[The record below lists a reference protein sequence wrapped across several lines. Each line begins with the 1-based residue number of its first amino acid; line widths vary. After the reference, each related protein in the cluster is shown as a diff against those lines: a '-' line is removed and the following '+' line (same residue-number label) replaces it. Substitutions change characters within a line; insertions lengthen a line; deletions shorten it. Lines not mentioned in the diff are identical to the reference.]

1 VPLSEEIPGLQ
12 NGSWI
17 GERIVIM
24 PRTIM
29 TKSAGERCIRLL
41 LAAVILALF
50 VFAGMKVLSDPRFL
64 EVFADLKHTNPVWI
78 AAIAGVYLASSF
90 LNAALTR
97 IVVNRLDYRVTVSQ
111 AFAAFMVRIYGNLL
125 IAKAGIGMSA
135 AFMRVRYGVRIAD
148 FGSML
153 VGVTI
158 LQFLCIGLWGLAGQV
173 LLLSFAG
180 VPLDW
185 LIAGTFAG
193 CAVGSTA
200 CLLVPAGIFRFMP
213 WRIAGFLRKIDAGI
227 GQVRSGSR
235 RAAGILALMALQSA
249 VIALRAVR
257 LWLAFA
263 AVGMEVAPVGL
274 FVSSLLGDIGLLI
287 GVTPMGIG
295 FREAAIG
302 YSARLVGAAVPTA
315 VAVTLVDRV
324 IWSVTVLVVAQF
336 ILLGSLSKR
345 QPPNLTNPNP

>member
-1 VPLSEEIPGLQ
+1 M
-12 NGSWI
+12 
-17 GERIVIM
+17 IM
-24 PRTIM
+24 NS
-29 TKSAGERCIRLL
+29 SARETWIRLL
-41 LAAVILALF
+41 LAAVILGLF
-50 VFAGMKVLSDPRFL
+50 AFAGTKVLSDPRFL
-64 EVFADLKHTNPVWI
+64 GVFADLKHTNPAWI
-78 AAIAGVYLASSF
+78 AAIACVYLASSF
-90 LNAALTR
+90 LNAELTR

-111 AFAAFMVRIYGNLL
+111 AFATFMVRIYGNLL

-135 AFMRVRYGVRIAD
+135 AFMRMRYGVRIAD

-158 LQFLCIGLWGLAGQV
+158 LQFLCIGFWGLAGQL
-173 LLLSFAG
+173 LLLSLAG

-185 LIAGTFAG
+185 LIAATFAA
-193 CAVGSTA
+193 CAAGSSA
-200 CLLVPAGIFRFMP
+200 CLVVPARIFRFMP
-213 WRIAGFLRKIDAGI
+213 SRIAGFFRKIDAGI

-235 RAAGILALMALQSA
+235 HAAGIVTLLALQSA

-263 AVGMEVAPVGL
+263 AVGTEVNPVGL

-302 YSARLVGAAVPTA
+302 YSARLVGAAAPTA
-315 VAVTLVDRV
+315 VAVTLVDRA
-324 IWSVTVLVVAQF
+324 IWSVTVLVVAQI